1 MYICIGTNRINVEQI
16 QTYNFEQ
23 TAGVIIIF
31 FTNETLMRFD
41 GKEYDLDILILELDR
56 VCNPK
61 VLKGKLDEIKPIQ
74 IPIDKK
80 CATCKYYENLMSDV
94 PCNTC
99 NPDGNNWEA
108 EDEK

>member
-1 MYICIGTNRINVEQI
+1 MYICIGTHRINVDQI

-41 GKEYDLDILILELDR
+41 GKDYALDILILELDR

-61 VLKGKLDEIKPIQ
+61 VLKGKLDEK
-74 IPIDKK
+74 
-80 CATCKYYENLMSDV
+80 
-94 PCNTC
+94 
-99 NPDGNNWEA
+99 
-108 EDEK
+108 